1 MSFNDAFSD
10 YIIKFTAT
18 EEYLKTRWEAAAVNF
33 DLSFGA
39 FKNNKLI
46 GFIIHGIDKQNGI
59 NTAFNVATGVIPEH
73 RGKRIVKEIIMT
85 QYEMN
90 KNRI

>member
-18 EEYLKTRWEAAAVNF
+18 EEYLKTRWEAAGVNF

-39 FKNNKLI
+39 FKNNKLN

-59 NTAFNVATGVIPEH
+59 NTAFNVATGVISEH
-73 RGKRIVKEIIMT
+73 RGKRIVKEIMMT
-85 QYEMN
+85 QYEMK